1 MSWRKR
7 RTRVYVPENIEEQ
20 QKEADDAVVMAT
32 VGYADALNL
41 ERLARVVAKGHKR
54 IQRENHLGEKMFG
67 RTA

>member
-1 MSWRKR
+1 MTWRKKPK
-7 RTRVYVPENIEEQ
+7 VYVPDNLEGQ
-20 QKEADDAVVMAT
+20 QKEAEDAVIMAT

-41 ERLARVVAKGHKR
+41 EKIARRVSKGHRR